1 MQEQPMPRDPS
12 FHLRLPPTL
21 DIAGHFPFRLLSG
34 PEGQPVLELD
44 LQHATRR
51 YFAYHL
57 HEQLTLEC
65 DGQVVHPAGSAETT
79 WHKKRLQ
86 FVLPKLEIG
95 TTLDLSMNGQPVA
108 TMEAGDY
115 GLLKEKPLHQQYQL
129 APSEVRA
136 YGRNLRRDPNPARD
150 LRTNLPYDRAAR
162 QTFNPHVHAPCTDVH
177 THYSAQISGKDLLE
191 VALEK
196 DLTGEATGYPVEL
209 LTLLDVWPA
218 KDEHQRVLPQTT
230 IHVPS
235 REFNPMRDEG
245 LQCEQ
250 RDQQCEAVRI
260 KDLTDRQKR
269 AIIRKMDI
277 APDGTMSFS
286 DFDREMY
293 RYRNPFVK
301 HPALAKAIIK
311 KIAED
316 YAAKGVTYAELS
328 TGSMMDPAW
337 FKQMVAA
344 IAEIERDGVGPD
356 HAKPHLRF
364 IVGLPRNASPQRTI
378 EDIEKV
384 KYLARH
390 PYILGI
396 DLLGYESTKTS
407 DFHWAL
413 SHIAQW
419 AKQSENT
426 DLDVKD
432 GWDFQRDFIIRLHA
446 GETGKNP
453 TNVTEAIHLA
463 HDHGVRVRV
472 GHALNYILDEETKR
486 KLNTLNQW
494 DSDNGPSCPDMFA
507 SERAMD
513 SNQVYRTKVFVHH
526 QTPPI
531 PGSPCFL
538 GSDGGGALGVGPIAA
553 AYSALASGWDLQQL
567 ADMRQYEE
575 GYIARQMARESEK
588 FRGFNTRYQ
597 GEDGLDNFL
606 TGYRHLC
613 DSIKQGGLPD
623 RFFDKKAIFIGGA
636 SGTSWRDMDA
646 KDREENIRIAELIIK
661 VFDPEKIYFVLGRV
675 QNEGISKAFDVAIMR
690 HNESHPE
697 KKFMVL
703 GRYAGAGKAPSGELA
718 HSISWLQ
725 DIPQGRD
732 YVPASM
738 LNYIREERGKA
749 IFFNGSDYTAE
760 MAYGAPDHNI
770 PYALHEPRRG
780 KMKEVVESAETDSVF
795 HTLEDFVSNVLEQ
808 TGEQHFF
815 RTRQDRDAVLRKDI
829 DLKQLVDE
837 VRELEL
843 KGKYTSNIHAR
854 AR

>member
-1 MQEQPMPRDPS
+1 M
-12 FHLRLPPTL
+12 
-21 DIAGHFPFRLLSG
+21 
-34 PEGQPVLELD
+34 LELD
-44 LQHATRR
+44 VQHATRR
-51 YFAYHL
+51 YFVTHL
-57 HEQLTLEC
+57 HDLLKLQSAT
-65 DGQVVHPAGSAETT
+65 QPISAIGSAEEA
-79 WHKKRLQ
+79 WHKKRLR
-86 FVLPKLEIG
+86 FALPELTVGNPLALRMG
-95 TTLDLSMNGQPVA
+95 TQPVA
-108 TMEAGDY
+108 DMVVGEHGVLTAG
-115 GLLKEKPLHQQYQL
+115 PLHQEYQL

-136 YGRNLRRDPNPARD
+136 FGRNLRRDADPTRD
-150 LRTNLPYDRAAR
+150 MLTKLPYDRQAR
-162 QTFNPHVHAPCTDVH
+162 QGFAPDKHAPCTDVH
-177 THYSAQISGKDLLE
+177 THYSAQISGKDLLD

-196 DLTGEATGYPVEL
+196 DLAGEAIGYPVEL
-209 LTLLDVWPA
+209 LTLLDVWPG
-218 KDEHQRVLPQTT
+218 KDEQQRPIPQHTMQ
-230 IHVPS
+230 VPS
-235 REFNPMRDEG
+235 REFNPMREEG
-245 LQCEQ
+245 LTCEQ

-277 APDGTMSFS
+277 AADGTMSFS

-301 HPALAKAIIK
+301 HPALAKDIIK

-337 FKQMVAA
+337 FRQMAAA
-344 IAEIERDGVGPD
+344 IAEIEHDGVGPE

-432 GWDFQRDFIIRLHA
+432 GWNFQRDFIIRLHA

-472 GHALNYILDEETKR
+472 GHALHYILDEVTRR
-486 KLNTLNQW
+486 KLEALNTLDTGNEPT
-494 DSDNGPSCPDMFA
+494 NPDMFA

-538 GSDGGGALGVGPIAA
+538 GSDGGGALGVGPIGA
-553 AYSALASGWDLQQL
+553 AYSALAAGWTLEQL
-567 ADMRQYEE
+567 AEMRQYEE
-575 GYIARQMARESEK
+575 GYIHRQMMVREAEK
-588 FRGFNTRYQ
+588 TRGFTARYS
-597 GEDGLDNFL
+597 GEDGLEKFL

-623 RFFDKKAIFIGGA
+623 RFFDKKPIFIGGA

-646 KDREENIRIAELIIK
+646 KDREENIRIAELLIK
-661 VFDPEKIYFVLGRV
+661 ACDPEKIYFVLGRV
-675 QNEGISKAFDVAIMR
+675 QNEGISKAFDMAIMR
-690 HNESHPE
+690 HNEDHPE

-780 KMKEVVESAETDSVF
+780 KMKEVAESAESDSVF
-795 HTLEDFVSNVLEQ
+795 HTLEDFVGNVLEQ

-815 RTRQDRDAVLRKDI
+815 RSEEDRDGVLRKGI
-829 DLKQLVDE
+829 DLSQLMDD
-837 VRELEL
+837 VRALEL
-843 KGKYTSNIHAR
+843 KAKFTGRVAAAVR
-854 AR
+854 